1 MKRKK
6 PALSALEE
14 RLGYRFADKAKLEL
28 AITHMT
34 AAKPRI
40 KGGGHYQRLEFLGDH
55 VLGLAISEL
64 LFREFPR
71 AAEGELSRRLSA
83 LVRKETCAEVALAL
97 DLGAHLKLGASEA
110 QSGGRKKLTILG
122 DICESVIGAVFL
134 DGGYEA
140 ARDMIERLWGE
151 RLHMSK
157 KLLRDAKT
165 MLQEWAQARALPPPI
180 YRIVDRRGPDHKP
193 EFLIRVELPGF
204 KDAEGAGNSKR
215 PRSKPRRPSC
225 SRARAWCSKMP
236 DAAEKTGPTRCGFV
250 AIVGAPN
257 VGKSTL
263 VNALVGAKVSIVS
276 PKVQTTRMRVRGIA
290 VVGQSQIIFVDTPG
304 IFAPRRRLDRAM
316 VAAAWSGAGDADLV
330 ALVVDATRG
339 LDEETVLIA
348 NRLGSAKA
356 KKLLIINK
364 IDLVKRD
371 TAAGAGGRSER
382 AHAVRAH
389 VHGLREQ
396 GRRGRR
402 RARLYRRRRCRG
414 AVAVSGRRAFGS
426 VRTA

>member
-122 DICESVIGAVFL
+122 DTCESVIGAVFL

-165 MLQEWAQARALPPPI
+165 MLQEWAQARGLPPPI

-215 PRSKPRRPSC
+215 T
-225 SRARAWCSKMP
+225 
-236 DAAEKTGPTRCGFV
+236 AE
-250 AIVGAPN
+250 
-257 VGKSTL
+257 
-263 VNALVGAKVSIVS
+263 
-276 PKVQTTRMRVRGIA
+276 Q
-290 VVGQSQIIFVDTPG
+290 
-304 IFAPRRRLDRAM
+304 
-316 VAAAWSGAGDADLV
+316 AAAAVMLARQGVVLEDA
-330 ALVVDATRG
+330 
-339 LDEETVLIA
+339 
-348 NRLGSAKA
+348 
-356 KKLLIINK
+356 
-364 IDLVKRD
+364 
-371 TAAGAGGRSER
+371 
-382 AHAVRAH
+382 
-389 VHGLREQ
+389 
-396 GRRGRR
+396 
-402 RARLYRRRRCRG
+402 
-414 AVAVSGRRAFGS
+414 
-426 VRTA
+426 